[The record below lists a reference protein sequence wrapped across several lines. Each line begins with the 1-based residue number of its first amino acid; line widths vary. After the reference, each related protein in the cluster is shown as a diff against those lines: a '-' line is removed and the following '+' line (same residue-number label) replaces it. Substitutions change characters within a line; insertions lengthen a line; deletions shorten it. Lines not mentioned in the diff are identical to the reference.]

1 MPQRFLE
8 VQPGLDLDD
17 LVGAVDGATAAAT
30 AAAAA
35 AAAAEAFQALDLFQ
49 RPPEEAVAL
58 VGVALALRL
67 VHAAVVFV
75 GTRRFLNRVKL
86 E

>member
-8 VQPGLDLDD
+8 VQPGLDLDN

-30 AAAAA
+30 AAAA

-67 VHAAVVFV
+67 IHAAVVFV